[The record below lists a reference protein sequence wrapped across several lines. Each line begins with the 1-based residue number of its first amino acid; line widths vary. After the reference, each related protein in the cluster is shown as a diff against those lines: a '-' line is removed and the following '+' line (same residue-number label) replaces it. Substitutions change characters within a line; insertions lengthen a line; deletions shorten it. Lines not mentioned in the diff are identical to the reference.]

1 MNRTER
7 LAAILVRLQARSLVR
22 ARDLAAEF
30 EVGVR
35 TIYRDME
42 ALAESGVPLR
52 AEAGVGYALERGW
65 RLPPLALTEEEAA
78 ALLLACRIAG
88 PGEDGRT
95 AGAMG
100 SALAKIRAVL
110 DGRGRDYV
118 ERLDDNVAS
127 FASGLPRPEDSPKG
141 GEVLATL
148 RDALA
153 RGLVA
158 RIEYRSATGDATERL
173 VEPCALYREP
183 KGWRLLAWCRMRG
196 DYRQFFASRIV
207 AAQTTDETFDRSRH
221 PRTEELLVR
230 MGETTPTF
238 EARIR
243 CPERSA
249 RAFEEAAYAVRDR
262 SVADGLADLTLVVG
276 DADWYAR
283 ATLSAAASIESVEP
297 PALSEAYRR
306 CASEILERIR

>member
-22 ARDLAAEF
+22 AKELAAEF

-42 ALAESGVPLR
+42 AILESGVPLR

-78 ALLLACRIAG
+78 SLLLACRIAG
-88 PGEDGRT
+88 PGEDRRM

-100 SALAKIRAVL
+100 SAMAKIRAVL
-110 DGRGRDYV
+110 GSDSRDYI
-118 ERLDDNVAS
+118 ERLEDGIAS
-127 FASGLPRPEDSPKG
+127 IPSARAARHDGDTLSI
-141 GEVLATL
+141 L

-158 RIEYRSATGDATERL
+158 RISYRDGSGSVTDRL
-173 VEPCALYREP
+173 VEPCALLREP
-183 KGWRLLAWCRMRG
+183 KGWRLLAWCRLRE

-207 AAQTTDETFDRSRH
+207 SAEATDEAFDRSRH
-221 PRTEELLVR
+221 PRTDELLVR
-230 MGETTPTF
+230 MGESSPTF

-243 CPERSA
+243 CPA
-249 RAFEEAAYAVRDR
+249 REAEAFEAAAYAVRSRRD
-262 SVADGLADLTLVVG
+262 SIGLSELVLVVG
-276 DADWYAR
+276 EAAWFAR
-283 ATLSAAASIESVEP
+283 ATLGAAAEAESIEPDFLADE
-297 PALSEAYRR
+297 YRR
-306 CASEILERIR
+306 LASRLIGSLDAGC